1 MPPSPHPPAR
11 ALPGG
16 LASAGRLV
24 SVQRTWNRALTSV
37 TRLLTRGKFRTTL
50 HSAPRPLVSIW
61 GHHLPSQLTPQ
72 AAASQGPPRDDAS
85 TPRGP
90 TTACPLA
97 SAPHALLH
105 SDPGGSCVSRL
116 LRIRPVKATGSC
128 EPTLPS
134 PQGAPPP
141 QVYLPRTLQL
151 TPPSEQHGSEL
162 TPPSQQK
169 PHPGM
174 GYRPNKLIF
183 VCGGPNLGTNGQYLK
198 AVSLLASPN
207 NPIPRQKRGSG
218 RGGERERWNRE
229 HANRR
234 HSTDA
239 DGQQPMSR
247 GPRERRDSLSVFLKS
262 ECPSLSL

>member
-1 MPPSPHPPAR
+1 M
-11 ALPGG
+11 
-16 LASAGRLV
+16 
-24 SVQRTWNRALTSV
+24 QRTWNSALTSV
-37 TRLLTRGKFRTTL
+37 TRLLTRGKFRTTV
-50 HSAPRPLVSIW
+50 HGTPRPLVSIW
-61 GHHLPSQLTPQ
+61 GHHLPSQLNPQ
-72 AAASQGPPRDDAS
+72 AAASQGPPRDEAS

-90 TTACPLA
+90 TTACPGA
-97 SAPHALLH
+97 SAPHGLLH
-105 SDPGGSCVSRL
+105 SDPGGSYVSRL

-134 PQGAPPP
+134 PRGAPPP
-141 QVYLPRTLQL
+141 QVYLPHTLRL

-169 PHPGM
+169 PHPRM

-183 VCGGPNLGTNGQYLK
+183 VWGGPNLGTNGKYLK

-207 NPIPRQKRGSG
+207 NPIPGQKRGSA
-218 RGGERERWNRE
+218 RRGERERWNRE
-229 HANRR
+229 HTNRH

-239 DGQQPMSR
+239 DGQQPVSR
-247 GPRERRDSLSVFLKS
+247 GARERHDSLSVFLKS